1 MPGPKAVPFGNT
13 LEQLCNTRMFA
24 LDDPFVV
31 HSVPMPRSIYII
43 NPQEAAPYF
52 FSSEV
57 LAASGI
63 GRFPIVADLA
73 TPTVAALVPE
83 GWTITICDERREDVD
98 FDTQA
103 EVVAITAKVSQ
114 RGRMKALAGE
124 FRRRGK
130 LVLVGGPHV
139 SLWPDDLR
147 GLADILVI
155 GEIED
160 IAADL
165 FADIAAGRP
174 KPEYRGGKPDLS
186 RSPKPR
192 WDLYNFRHS
201 MAGQVQT
208 SRGCP
213 FECDFCD
220 VIQYLGRKQ
229 RWKEPGQVV
238 SELDQLYSLGCR
250 DVLLADDNFTVMRKR
265 ARALL
270 ETIAAWNDSRSAG
283 RMRFATQLSID
294 AARDGDL
301 LGLAVRA
308 GLDRCF
314 IGIETP
320 NEEALKESLK
330 RQNLRVDLSQEVAK
344 IVRAGLLPL
353 CGMIVGFDH
362 DGPDIFERQARFIA
376 GLPAPVIQMGLLVA
390 PHGTPL
396 WTRIKAEGRLDEDFH
411 GEDNLLGTNIAPKLM
426 SGPELKSGWHR
437 LLNEIYD
444 PWRWLERV
452 EHFAEISPPN
462 RNRRGLNVFSLI
474 EARLAAALA
483 KRGESETAVVSRL
496 ESLVRLRPDLLPQVG
511 YSLIVYCQTR
521 HMLDHFGLWDGK
533 LHAPRSVP
541 MRHAYL

>member
-1 MPGPKAVPFGNT
+1 
-13 LEQLCNTRMFA
+13 
-24 LDDPFVV
+24 
-31 HSVPMPRSIYII
+31 MPRSIYII

-57 LAASGI
+57 LTATHI

-83 GWTITICDERREDVD
+83 DWTIEICDERRDAVD
-98 FDTQA
+98 LDTRA

-114 RGRMKALAGE
+114 RGRMKVLARE

-130 LVLVGGPHV
+130 LVIVGGPHV

-147 GLADILVI
+147 GLADVLVI

-160 IAADL
+160 IAHEV

-186 RSPKPR
+186 LSPKPR
-192 WDLYNFRHS
+192 WDLYRFRHS

-229 RWKEPGQVV
+229 RWKEPDQVLG
-238 SELDQLYSLGCR
+238 ELDALYRLGCR

-265 ARALL
+265 ARTLL
-270 ETIAAWNDSRSAG
+270 AAIEAWNDRQTAG

-294 AARDGDL
+294 AARDRDL
-301 LGLAVRA
+301 LDLAVRA

-320 NEEALKESLK
+320 NEDALKEALK
-330 RQNLRVDLSQEVAK
+330 RQNLRVDLAEEVGK
-344 IVRAGLLPL
+344 IVGAGLLPL

-376 GLPAPVIQMGLLVA
+376 SLPAPVIQMGLLVA

-396 WTRIKAEGRLDEDFH
+396 WARIKAEGRLDEDFH
-411 GEDNLLGTNIAPKLM
+411 GEDNLLGTNIQPRLM
-426 SGPELKSGWHR
+426 SAAELKSGWRR
-437 LLNEIYD
+437 LLNDIYD
-444 PWRWLERV
+444 PWNWLARV
-452 EHFAEISPPN
+452 EHFAEVSPAN
-462 RNRRGLNVFSLI
+462 VNRRGLNVFSLI

-483 KRGESETAVVSRL
+483 KRGETETALVARL
-496 ESLVRLRPDLLPQVG
+496 ETLVRQRPDLLSQIG

-521 HMLDHFGLWDGK
+521 HMLDHFGLWDES
-533 LHAPRSVP
+533 LHARRPTAMS
-541 MRHAYL
+541 HAYV

>member
-1 MPGPKAVPFGNT
+1 MPK
-13 LEQLCNTRMFA
+13 
-24 LDDPFVV
+24 
-31 HSVPMPRSIYII
+31 SIYII

-57 LAASGI
+57 LSAANI

-83 GWTITICDERREDVD
+83 GWSIAICDERREEVD
-98 FDTQA
+98 LDTEA
-103 EVVAITAKVSQ
+103 EVVAITGKVSQ
-114 RGRMKALAGE
+114 RGRMKELARA
-124 FRRRGK
+124 FRQRGK
-130 LVLVGGPHV
+130 LVLAGGPHV

-147 GLADILVI
+147 GIADVLVI
-155 GEIED
+155 GEIEEV
-160 IAADL
+160 AAEI
-165 FADIAAGRP
+165 FADIEAGAA
-174 KPEYRGGKPDLS
+174 KAEYRGGKPDL
-186 RSPKPR
+186 RLSPRPR
-192 WDLYNFRHS
+192 WDLYRFRHS

-229 RWKEPGQVV
+229 RWKEPAQVID
-238 SELDQLYSLGCR
+238 ELDQLYRLGCR

-270 ETIAAWNDSRSAG
+270 EAIEAWNTLQTHG

-294 AARDGDL
+294 AARDPEL

-330 RQNLRVDLSQEVAK
+330 RQNLRVDLAQEVGK
-344 IVRAGLLPL
+344 IVAAGLLPL

-362 DGPDIFERQARFIA
+362 DGPDIFDRQARFIA
-376 GLPAPVIQMGLLVA
+376 SLPAPVIQMGMLVA
-390 PHGTPL
+390 PYGTPL
-396 WTRIKAEGRLDEDFH
+396 WSRIKEEGRLDEEFC
-411 GEDNLLGTNIAPKLM
+411 GEHNIIGSNIRPKLM
-426 SGPELKSGWHR
+426 SEAALKAGMRR
-437 LLNEIYD
+437 LVNDIYD
-444 PWRWLERV
+444 PWNWLVRV
-452 EHFAEISPPN
+452 EQFADASPLN
-462 RNRRGLNVFSLI
+462 INRRGLAAFSLI
-474 EARLAAALA
+474 EARLAASLA
-483 KRGESETAVVSRL
+483 RRGAAETAVLARL
-496 ESLVRLRPDLLPQVG
+496 EALVRRRPDLVSQIG

-521 HMLDHFGLWDGK
+521 HMLDHFGLWDDRRPS
-533 LHAPRSVP
+533 PRQRAV
-541 MRHAYL
+541 MQA